1 MIVQCPSCSS
11 RYRVNASNIPSTG
24 GKIRCPSC
32 SHTFVVYPEQQQP
45 AAAPLASSFED
56 KTSIAER
63 PDLQQLLNNFQNS
76 QAPVDDD
83 AGATEIMSGDSLPN
97 FNSMFNAPGGEDD
110 GTVEMQ
116 NPLAFIKQ
124 WENQQNPGAGPPS
137 TPPIPGK
144 IPGQAPPKIPTQDNN
159 LATEIVSPDMIF
171 GNNLQPSIPEH
182 GGDATQIASPDF
194 GMQFGGTDPF
204 GGATTEAP
212 SPFSQ
217 QFTPNVNPQ
226 LAQAADPFAASQ
238 SPSDPFGLAGQ
249 AAPVAPAISGP
260 DPNHQGPWK
269 LKTNFGLTY
278 EFVDTPSL
286 LNWMSSR
293 DDLDGYALAA
303 GDGEFYPID
312 QFPQI
317 SQNNQ
322 RTNLNRPNMSTGPI
336 QPVPAGGSMD
346 MQQPAPMGG
355 GFGQS
360 PQHSG
365 GGFGASAGGGF
376 GAPPQPAQPRGA
388 KINRD
393 DNKLKSRDAG
403 WNKVL
408 WLLFFIFFIG
418 VVLVGLQLGGVV
430 DFKGMI
436 LGKEPAQP
444 TPKVN
449 TTPPKVTPK
458 VVPKVETSKED
469 EIAEVLTMIKDARR
483 FLKKNKAASAKGKL
497 ETARMLDPKNK
508 EVYELLIKVYAATG
522 EVDKA
527 QTAKAKFKE
536 LGGTIAE
543 PPKEDAP
550 KEEKK

>member
-45 AAAPLASSFED
+45 AAAPPASTFED

-63 PDLQQLLNNFQNS
+63 PDLQQLLNNFQNG
-76 QAPVDDD
+76 QAPADDD

-124 WENQQNPGAGPPS
+124 WENQQNPGAGPPA
-137 TPPIPGK
+137 TPPMP
-144 IPGQAPPKIPTQDNN
+144 AQDND

-171 GNNLQPSIPEH
+171 GNNAPSIPDE
-182 GGDATQIASPDF
+182 GEDATQIASPDF
-194 GMQFGGTDPF
+194 AMQFGGADPF
-204 GGATTEAP
+204 GGATTESP
-212 SPFSQ
+212 SPFAQ

-238 SPSDPFGLAGQ
+238 APSDPFGVAGQ
-249 AAPVAPAISGP
+249 PAPVAPAISGP

-317 SQNNQ
+317 SQSGQ
-322 RTNLNRPNMSTGPI
+322 RTSLNRPNMSTGPI
-336 QPVPAGGSMD
+336 QPAPAAGGMD
-346 MQQPAPMGG
+346 MQQPPPMG
-355 GFGQS
+355 GFGQAP
-360 PQHSG
+360 PQ
-365 GGFGASAGGGF
+365 GGFGAPAAGGF
-376 GAPPQPAQPRGA
+376 GAPPQQPAQPRGA
-388 KINRD
+388 KINSD

-408 WLLFFIFFIG
+408 WLLFFIFFVG
-418 VVLVGLQLGGVV
+418 VVLVGLQLGGIV

-444 TPKVN
+444 APKVN
-449 TTPPKVTPK
+449 TNAPVVTPK
-458 VVPKVETSKED
+458 TTTPKAAAGKDD
-469 EIAEVLTMIKDARR
+469 EKAEVNAMIKDARR

-508 EVYELLIKVYAATG
+508 EVYELLIEVYTATG
-522 EVDKA
+522 ETDKA
-527 QTAKAKFKE
+527 DKAKAKFKE
-536 LGGTIAE
+536 LGGTVADA
-543 PPKEDAP
+543 PSDAPKEDAP